1 MMESTQPQEQA
12 LLTLLQQGYD
22 GSDKPPADVTAF
34 AEAVF
39 HGVRSMPNWIES
51 PLMHTNQEMIPDE

>member
-1 MMESTQPQEQA
+1 MESTKSPEHA

-22 GSDKPPADVTAF
+22 GSDKPPADVSAF

-51 PLMHTNQEMIPDE
+51 PLIHANQEMIPR

>member
-1 MMESTQPQEQA
+1 MESTQPQEQA
-12 LLTLLQQGYD
+12 LFLLLQQGFD
-22 GSDKPPADVTAF
+22 GSDKPPTDVTAF

-51 PLMHTNQEMIPDE
+51 PLMRTNQEMIPDE